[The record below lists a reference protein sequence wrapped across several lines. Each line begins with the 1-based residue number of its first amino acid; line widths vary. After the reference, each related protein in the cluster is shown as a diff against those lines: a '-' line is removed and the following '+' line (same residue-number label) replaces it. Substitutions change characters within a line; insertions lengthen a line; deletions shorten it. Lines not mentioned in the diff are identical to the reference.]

1 LKDAAEKSKCELS
14 SVTEADI
21 NLPFIISHGPANES
35 LHLQRPI
42 DRATVEKLCADL
54 VERCIEICR
63 GTLKDAQL
71 GAKDVDEAVLVGG
84 MTRMPAVQKAC
95 AAFFGREPSKGVHP
109 DEVVAIGAAIQ
120 GKALVDE
127 QEDLLLLDV
136 TPHALGLLTTGNN
149 FDELIPQNTTVPTS
163 ATKTFTTSRDNQTA
177 VKILVM
183 QREGEENQLLGE
195 FILTGLRSAPK
206 GQVEIEVTFAIDSDG
221 IVSVSAKDTETGLEQ
236 SIQVTA
242 SSGLTQDEISKMMES
257 AQDYMVE
264 RKVSDE
270 LEGAKQNAEKAIA
283 EIEKLFPQVEA
294 VVASSDFGREALAK
308 ARDVIHK
315 TKDAIERRDA
325 AQLKEHA
332 EALNRTLKMF
342 KGVASRPS

>member
-1 LKDAAEKSKCELS
+1 L
-14 SVTEADI
+14 
-21 NLPFIISHGPANES
+21 
-35 LHLQRPI
+35 
-42 DRATVEKLCADL
+42 
-54 VERCIEICR
+54 
-63 GTLKDAQL
+63 
-71 GAKDVDEAVLVGG
+71 
-84 MTRMPAVQKAC
+84 
-95 AAFFGREPSKGVHP
+95 
-109 DEVVAIGAAIQ
+109 
-120 GKALVDE
+120 
-127 QEDLLLLDV
+127 
-136 TPHALGLLTTGNN
+136 
-149 FDELIPQNTTVPTS
+149 
-163 ATKTFTTSRDNQTA
+163 
-177 VKILVM
+177 
-183 QREGEENQLLGE
+183 
-195 FILTGLRSAPK
+195 
-206 GQVEIEVTFAIDSDG
+206 
-221 IVSVSAKDTETGLEQ
+221 VSAKDTETGLEQ